1 MSMAAARDPAQAIL
15 DVAEQIR
22 SGTSIRDRTARR
34 PVRR

>member
-1 MSMAAARDPAQAIL
+1 MTAARDPVPAIL

-22 SGTSIRDRTARR
+22 SGTGSRDRTARR